1 MLKIKKISILP
12 NYTLSCVFNT
22 GEVRI
27 FDLQKSLD
35 TNNRFVRK
43 ILSREVFDKVKLGD
57 FGELFWDEIGEIQ
70 ELNGSI
76 SSCNY
81 DISPEFVYA
90 NSEEEK

>member
-1 MLKIKKISILP
+1 MP
-12 NYTLSCVFNT
+12 NYTLRCEFNT

-27 FDLQKSLD
+27 FNLQKSLD
-35 TNNRFVRK
+35 KNNRFVRK
-43 ILSREVFDKVKLGD
+43 VLSPEVFEKVKLGD
-57 FGELFWDEIGEIQ
+57 FGELYWDEIGEIK

-90 NSEEEK
+90 HSEVLV

>member
-1 MLKIKKISILP
+1 MLKIKNISLMP
-12 NYTLSCVFNT
+12 NYTLRCVFNT

-27 FDLQKSLD
+27 FNLQKSLD
-35 TNNRFVRK
+35 KNNRFVRK
-43 ILSREVFDKVKLGD
+43 VLSLEVFEKVKLGD
-57 FGELFWDEIGEIQ
+57 FGELYWDEIGEIK

-90 NSEEEK
+90 HSEVLV

>member
-1 MLKIKKISILP
+1 MLKIKNISLMP
-12 NYTLSCVFNT
+12 NYTLRCVFNT

-27 FDLQKSLD
+27 FNLQKSLD
-35 TNNRFVRK
+35 KNDRFVRK
-43 ILSREVFDKVKLGD
+43 VLSLEVFEKVKLGD
-57 FGELFWDEIGEIQ
+57 FGELYWDEIGEIK

-90 NSEEEK
+90 HSELLV

>member
-1 MLKIKKISILP
+1 MLKIKKIAILP
-12 NYTLSCVFNT
+12 NYTLRCVFNT

-35 TNNRFVRK
+35 KNNRFVRK
-43 ILSREVFDKVKLGD
+43 VLTPEVFDKVKLGS

-70 ELNGSI
+70 ELNGSV

-90 NSEEEK
+90 HSEAVK